1 MILNAADS
9 TYESDDRRGRDLNTR
24 NEIVAFHSPS
34 LLSRSSL
41 PVIRRKRD
49 NIPRSHDRK

>member
-9 TYESDDRRGRDLNTR
+9 TYESDDRGGRDLNTR

-34 LLSRSSL
+34 LLSYFSPRRSSETG
-41 PVIRRKRD
+41 
-49 NIPRSHDRK
+49 

>member
-24 NEIVAFHSPS
+24 NEIVAFHSSS
-34 LLSRSSL
+34 LLFCFSPCHSL
-41 PVIRRKRD
+41 ETG
-49 NIPRSHDRK
+49 